1 MNKQSTL
8 QEESTEPSEP
18 RTCSGQGEDTQLD
31 LVWGAELIGAELNIS
46 TRTAFYLLE
55 RGEIPAQK
63 IGRRW
68 CTTRGALRRR
78 FGVV

>member
-1 MNKQSTL
+1 MTKQTAIQEKSTEGP
-8 QEESTEPSEP
+8 QPNQDEESH
-18 RTCSGQGEDTQLD
+18 LN

-46 TRTAFYLLE
+46 PRTAFYLLE
-55 RGEIPAQK
+55 RGEIPARK
-63 IGRRW
+63 VGRRW